1 MMKYIYL
8 FIFCFSSTHIIA
20 QTIKGHIS
28 SKNAEPVNGI
38 TIQLEKT
45 SYATQTLAN
54 GDFVLNN
61 VLPGRY
67 TLIASGVGYTA
78 VKRNILVVSGKN
90 IFLNLELD
98 PLSGQLKEVAIV
110 LRKNRYRDQASV
122 YAARM
127 DLKNIENP
135 QVINT
140 VTNQLITE
148 QGSTDLNGII
158 KNIPGI
164 AKGWSSVSAYY
175 TSRGF
180 NTRNYIRNGVS
191 GYVTADLDMANVE
204 QLEAIKGPSGTLF
217 GSSLVSFGGVLN
229 RITKKPLDTAKIEI
243 SYQGGSYDLNRFTA
257 DINTPLNKDKTV
269 LFRVN
274 AARHHE
280 GSFQDAGFI
289 RSTFI
294 APGLFYQ
301 ASDRL
306 SFFLDAEIYERE
318 GTSQP
323 QITPAGPGPNRLGA
337 NNPSAL
343 PLDYKRS
350 YSNNTVT
357 LKNPAQSF
365 YGQINFKFSDQWS
378 AQTNLIRTHTENTGN
393 YLTFNLLKGDSSL
406 VRNVSQYPTSLSA
419 ITQVQQNFNGD
430 FKIAGLRNRLVIGIE
445 FYQNASSFSSNAL
458 NGRGGRKSFDTLNV
472 KGAMPNYGLIS
483 PESINSKLAGLVPIY
498 SRTQLTSYSAYAS
511 NVLSISDQLSAMLS
525 LRVDRFMNGGTVN
538 FTTNTT
544 TGNYNQ
550 TAFSPKFGLVYQVIK
565 DLVSIF
571 SNYTNG
577 FQNVAPVTQPDGTV
591 STFKPQF
598 ANQLEAGV
606 KAELAGDL
614 LTATVSYYDISVK
627 NTLRTDIDRPTFT
640 IQEGTQYSK
649 GVEVDLFSRPVNGL
663 LLNAG
668 FAYNDSRLTSADA
681 TVTGL
686 RPVNSGPSKTGN
698 FYASYTLPF
707 SSLKGLGVGFGGN
720 SYSRNYIINNT
731 TAGQFYLNAYTLL
744 NAAVFYN
751 KASYRFGLNA
761 DNLTNEKFYNGGFGT
776 ITPGGL
782 RRFVATLTVKF

>member
-1 MMKYIYL
+1 M
-8 FIFCFSSTHIIA
+8 T
-20 QTIKGHIS
+20 
-28 SKNAEPVNGI
+28 GI
-38 TIQLEKT
+38 TIRLEGT
-45 SYATQTLAN
+45 NYATQTIEN
-54 GDFVLNN
+54 GDFILRN
-61 VLPGRY
+61 VMPGNY
-67 TLIASGVGYTA
+67 ILVAAGVGYA
-78 VKRNILVVSGKN
+78 AKKQNILIVSGKN
-90 IFLNLELD
+90 LFLNLELD
-98 PLSGQLKEVAIV
+98 PATAQLKDVVVAM
-110 LRKNRYRDQASV
+110 RKNRHRDQASA

-140 VTNQLITE
+140 VTHQLITE
-148 QGSTDLNGII
+148 QGATDLNGII

-191 GYVTADLDMANVE
+191 GYVTADLDMANIE

-243 SYQGGSYDLNRFTA
+243 SYQGGSYDLDRFTA
-257 DINTPLNKDKTV
+257 DINTPLTKDKKV

-274 AARHHE
+274 AARHYE

-294 APGLFYQ
+294 APSLFYQ
-301 ASDRL
+301 ASDKL
-306 SFFLDAEIYERE
+306 SFSLDVEIYERE

-323 QITPAGPGPNRLGA
+323 QIIPAGPGINRLGA
-337 NNPSAL
+337 NNPSTL

-357 LKNPAQSF
+357 LKNPAQSI
-365 YGQINFKFSDQWS
+365 YGQVNYKLSDEWS
-378 AQTNLIRTHTENTGN
+378 SQTNLIHTRAENTGN
-393 YLTFNLLKGDSSL
+393 YVTFTLLKGDSAL
-406 VRNVSQYPTSLSA
+406 VRNVSQYPTSLST
-419 ITQVQQNFNGD
+419 ITQMQQNFNGD
-430 FKIAGLRNRLVIGIE
+430 FNIAGLRNRVVIGVE
-445 FYQNASSFSSNAL
+445 FYQNASDFSSNAL

-483 PESINSKLAGLVPIY
+483 PESINHKLAGLAPTY
-498 SRTQLTSYSAYAS
+498 SRSQLNTYAAYVS
-511 NVLSISDQLSAMLS
+511 DVLNLTGRLSAMLS
-525 LRVDRFMNGGTVN
+525 LRVDRFINEG
-538 FTTNTT
+538 TTNVTTNLT

-550 TAFSPKFGLVYQVIK
+550 TAFAPKMGLVYQLVK
-565 DLVSIF
+565 DRVSVF
-571 SNYTNG
+571 GNYTNG
-577 FQNVAPVTQPDGTV
+577 FHNVAPVTQPDGNV

-598 ANQLEAGV
+598 ANQLEGGV
-606 KAELAGDL
+606 KAELSGDL
-614 LTATVSYYDISVK
+614 LTASLSYYDISVK
-627 NTLRTDIDRPTFT
+627 NSLRTEVDRPTFT
-640 IQEGTQYSK
+640 TQEGTQYSK
-649 GVEVDLFSRPVNGL
+649 GVEVDLFSRPVQGL

-668 FAYNDSRLTSADA
+668 FAYNDSQLTSADA

-698 FYASYTLPF
+698 FYASYTLPY
-707 SSLKGLGVGFGGN
+707 SALKGLGLGFGGN
-720 SYSRNYIINNT
+720 FYSRNYIINNT
-731 TAGQFYLNAYTLL
+731 TAGQFYLNAYRLF

-751 KASYRFGLNA
+751 KAKYRVGLNA
-761 DNLTNEKFYNGGFGT
+761 DNITNTKFYNGGFGT

-782 RRFVATLTVKF
+782 RRFVASLTVKF

>member
-1 MMKYIYL
+1 MKYIFL
-8 FIFCFSSTHIIA
+8 FIFSFFCTRITA
-20 QTIKGHIS
+20 QTIRGNIS
-28 SKNAEPVNGI
+28 SKNAEPMTGI
-38 TIQLEKT
+38 TIRLEDT
-45 SYATQTLAN
+45 NYATQTIEN
-54 GDFVLNN
+54 GDFILRN
-61 VLPGRY
+61 VIPGNY
-67 TLIASGVGYTA
+67 TLVASGVGYA
-78 VKRNILVVSGKN
+78 AKKQNIVIVAGKN
-90 IFLNLELD
+90 LFLNLQLD
-98 PLSGQLKEVAIV
+98 PASGQLNEVVVAV
-110 LRKNRYRDQASV
+110 RKNRHRDQASA

-140 VTNQLITE
+140 VTHQLITE
-148 QGSTDLNGII
+148 QGATDLNGII

-191 GYVTADLDMANVE
+191 GYVTADVDMANIE

-243 SYQGGSYDLNRFTA
+243 SYQGGSYDLDRFTA
-257 DINTPLNKDKTV
+257 DINTPLTKDKKI
-269 LFRVN
+269 LFRIN
-274 AARHHE
+274 AARHYE

-294 APGLFYQ
+294 APSLFYQ
-301 ASDRL
+301 ASDKL
-306 SFFLDAEIYERE
+306 SFSLDVEIYERE

-323 QITPAGPGPNRLGA
+323 QITPAGPGINHLGA

-357 LKNPAQSF
+357 LKNPAQSI
-365 YGQINFKFSDQWS
+365 YGQVNYKLSDQWS
-378 AQTNLIRTHTENTGN
+378 SQTNLIHTRAENTGN
-393 YLTFNLLKGDSSL
+393 YLTFNLLKGDSAL
-406 VRNVSQYPTSLSA
+406 VRNVSQYPTSLST

-430 FKIAGLRNRLVIGIE
+430 FKIAGLRNRVVIGVE
-445 FYQNASSFSSNAL
+445 FYQNASDFSSNAL

-483 PESINSKLAGLVPIY
+483 PESINNKLAGLVPTY
-498 SRTQLTSYSAYAS
+498 SRSQLNTYAAYVS
-511 NVLSISDQLSAMLS
+511 DVLNLTGRLSAMLS
-525 LRVDRFMNGGTVN
+525 LRVDRFINEG
-538 FTTNTT
+538 TTNVSTNLT
-544 TGNYNQ
+544 TGNYSQ
-550 TAFSPKFGLVYQVIK
+550 TAFSPKVGLVYQLVK
-565 DLVSIF
+565 DRISVF
-571 SNYTNG
+571 GNYTNG

-591 STFKPQF
+591 STFKPKF
-598 ANQLEAGV
+598 ANQLEGGI
-606 KAELAGDL
+606 KAELAGDF
-614 LTATVSYYDISVK
+614 LTATLSYYDISVK
-627 NTLRTDIDRPTFT
+627 NILRTEVDRPTFS

-649 GVEVDLFSRPVNGL
+649 GVEVDLFSRPVKGL

-668 FAYNDSRLTSADA
+668 FAYNDSQLTSADA

-686 RPVNSGPSKTGN
+686 RPVNSGPSRTGN
-698 FYASYTLPF
+698 FYASYTLPY
-707 SSLKGLGVGFGGN
+707 SALKGLGLGFGGN
-720 SYSRNYIINNT
+720 FYSRNYIINNT
-731 TAGQFYLNAYTLL
+731 TAGQFYLNGYTLL
-744 NAAVFYN
+744 NAAVFYS
-751 KASYRFGLNA
+751 KARYRFGLNA
-761 DNLTNEKFYNGGFGT
+761 ENLTNTKFYNGGFGT

-782 RRFVATLTVKF
+782 RRFVASLTVKF